1 MTRVAFAGMGRMGA
15 PMARN
20 VLGAGFPLRVW
31 NRTPAAAA
39 PLVEAGAEQ
48 ATEPRALAADADVL
62 VTMLAD
68 AAAAEAVLLGDGGA
82 LSALSP
88 GAVVLEMST
97 IGPHAVRRLAEAAA
111 LRGVDLLDAPVSGS
125 VTMAEAATLTA
136 MVGGDPDV
144 LERARP
150 VLEAMTARQLHVGPS
165 GAGATMKLAVNSVI
179 ALTNQAVSE
188 ALVLAEAAGIP
199 RDVAYDVLGSSAVAS
214 PFVQYKR
221 EAFLDPDA
229 APVAFTTAMLQKDV
243 SLALSLARDV
253 QVPLP
258 AVGAVNEL
266 LTLARA
272 LGWGDDDLVRVA
284 DALRAQRKP

>member
-31 NRTPAAAA
+31 NRTPAATA

-48 ATEPRALAADADVL
+48 ATDPRALAADADVL

-68 AAAAEAVLLGDGGA
+68 AAAAEAVLLGEDGA
-82 LSALSP
+82 LPALSP
-88 GAVVLEMST
+88 GTVVLEMST
-97 IGPHAVRRLAEAAA
+97 IGPHSVRRLAEAAA
-111 LRGVDLLDAPVSGS
+111 LRGVDVLDAPVSGS

-136 MVGGDPDV
+136 MVGGDADA

-199 RDVAYDVLGSSAVAS
+199 REVAYDVLGSSAVAS

-243 SLALSLARDV
+243 SLALALARDV

-284 DALRAQRKP
+284 DTLRAQRKP

>member
-20 VLGAGFPLRVW
+20 VLAAGFPLRVW
-31 NRTPAAAA
+31 NRTPGRTA
-39 PLVEAGAEQ
+39 PLVDAGAEQ
-48 ATEPRALAADADVL
+48 ALDPHELAAGADVL
-62 VTMLAD
+62 VTMVAD
-68 AAAAEAVLLGDGGA
+68 GAAAEAVLLGEAGA
-82 LSALSP
+82 LASLAP
-88 GAVVLEMST
+88 GAVVVEMST

-111 LRGVDLLDAPVSGS
+111 ARGVDLLDAPVSGS

-136 MVGGDPDV
+136 MVGGAAGA

-150 VLEAMTARQLHVGPS
+150 VLEAMTARQVHVGPS

-188 ALVLAEAAGIP
+188 ALVLAEAAGIA
-199 RDVAYDVLGSSAVAS
+199 REVAYDVLGSSAVAS

-221 EAFLDPDA
+221 DAFLDPDA

-243 SLALSLARDV
+243 SLALALARDV

-258 AVGAVNEL
+258 AVGAVNEVL
-266 LTLARA
+266 SFARA

-284 DALRAQRKP
+284 DTLRALRKP

>member
-48 ATEPRALAADADVL
+48 ATDPRAVAADADVL

-68 AAAAEAVLLGDGGA
+68 AAAAEAVLLGEGGA

-243 SLALSLARDV
+243 SLALALARDV